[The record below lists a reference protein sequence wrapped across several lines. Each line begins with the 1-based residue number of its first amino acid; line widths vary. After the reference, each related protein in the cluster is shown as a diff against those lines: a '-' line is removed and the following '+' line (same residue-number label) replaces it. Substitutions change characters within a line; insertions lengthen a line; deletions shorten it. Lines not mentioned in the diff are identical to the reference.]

1 MLAFFQNMTLGKWI
15 VVVCA
20 TLFCIVAIVFLR
32 DLLTKKKEEEEK
44 PVSPEESEKVK
55 LEPLL
60 VGSLQKTHQL
70 EDVINQKISNMKL
83 DLMAERLRI
92 TSTAEVLK
100 NLAIEKRFPETLYQ
114 IYYETRAFPKKSPE
128 AQETDLEWH
137 RQAGITDL
145 SVEPIVAEDGIL
157 IRFTL
162 QDHQYSLSAINYRFA
177 RTYFVELILR
187 DPEDVKLLVARVKA
201 NESTG
206 REILEKA
213 VIEMRSGDWID
224 DIASCRL
231 LMDKRKTEVQLLAE
245 HREVETLK
253 SRFILNQAIKWS
265 CTIVRIVSFFRQV
278 C

>member
-1 MLAFFQNMTLGKWI
+1 
-15 VVVCA
+15 
-20 TLFCIVAIVFLR
+20 
-32 DLLTKKKEEEEK
+32 
-44 PVSPEESEKVK
+44 
-55 LEPLL
+55 
-60 VGSLQKTHQL
+60 LQKTHQL
-70 EDVINQKISNMKL
+70 EDVINQKITSMKL

-100 NLAIEKRFPETLYQ
+100 NLAVEKHFPETLYQ
-114 IYYETRAFPKKSPE
+114 IYFETRAFPKKSPE

-145 SVEPIVAEDGIL
+145 SVEPIVAEDGLL

-162 QDHQYSLSAINYRFA
+162 QEHQYVLAAIHHRFA
-177 RTYFVELILR
+177 RTYFVELTLK
-187 DPEDVKLLVARVKA
+187 DADDVKLLVARVKA

-224 DIASCRL
+224 DLASCRL

-253 SRFILNQAIKWS
+253 SRFILNQAIRKK
-265 CTIVRIVSFFRQV
+265 
-278 C
+278 

>member
-1 MLAFFQNMTLGKWI
+1 MTLGKWI

-137 RQAGITDL
+137 RQAGI
-145 SVEPIVAEDGIL
+145 
-157 IRFTL
+157 RFTL

-253 SRFILNQAIKWS
+253 SRFILNQAIRKK
-265 CTIVRIVSFFRQV
+265 Q
-278 C
+278 

>member
-1 MLAFFQNMTLGKWI
+1 MLAFFQNMTVGKWI

-20 TLFCIVAIVFLR
+20 ILFCFVTIIFLR
-32 DLLTKKKEEEEK
+32 DLLTKKKEEPK
-44 PVSPEESEKVK
+44 PISPEESEKAK
-55 LEPLL
+55 LEPVLL
-60 VGSLQKTHQL
+60 GSLQKTHQL
-70 EDVINQKISNMKL
+70 EDVINQKITSMKL

-100 NLAIEKRFPETLYQ
+100 NLAVEKHFPETLYQ
-114 IYYETRAFPKKSPE
+114 IYFETRAFPKKPPE

-145 SVEPIVAEDGIL
+145 SVEPIVAEDGLL

-162 QDHQYSLSAINYRFA
+162 QEHQYVLAAIHHRFA
-177 RTYFVELILR
+177 RTYFVELTLK
-187 DPEDVKLLVARVKA
+187 DAEDVKLLVARVKA

-224 DIASCRL
+224 DLASCRL

-253 SRFILNQAIKWS
+253 SRFILNQAIRKK
-265 CTIVRIVSFFRQV
+265 
-278 C
+278 

>member
-15 VVVCA
+15 VVACA
-20 TLFCIVAIVFLR
+20 ILFCLVLIVFIR
-32 DLLTKKKEEEEK
+32 DLLTKKGEEPK
-44 PVSPEESEKVK
+44 PLSPEESEKVK

-70 EDVINQKISNMKL
+70 EDVINQKITNMKL

-100 NLAIEKRFPETLYQ
+100 NLAMEKRFPETLYQ
-114 IYYETRAFPKKSPE
+114 IYFETRAFPKKSPE

-137 RQAGITDL
+137 RQAGITNL

-162 QDHQYSLSAINYRFA
+162 QEHQYSLSAINYRFA
-177 RTYFVELILR
+177 RTYFVELILK
-187 DPEDVKLLVARVKA
+187 DADDLKLLVARVKA
-201 NESTG
+201 RESTG

-253 SRFILNQAIKWS
+253 SRFILNQAIRKK
-265 CTIVRIVSFFRQV
+265 
-278 C
+278 

>member
-15 VVVCA
+15 VVACA
-20 TLFCIVAIVFLR
+20 ILFCLVLIVFIR
-32 DLLTKKKEEEEK
+32 DLLTKKEEEPK
-44 PVSPEESEKVK
+44 PLSPEESEKVK

-70 EDVINQKISNMKL
+70 EDVINQKITNMKL

-100 NLAIEKRFPETLYQ
+100 NLAMEKRFPETLYQ
-114 IYYETRAFPKKSPE
+114 IYFETRAFPKKSPE

-137 RQAGITDL
+137 RQAGITNL

-162 QDHQYSLSAINYRFA
+162 QEHQYSLSAINYRFA
-177 RTYFVELILR
+177 RTYFVELILK
-187 DPEDVKLLVARVKA
+187 DADDVKLLVARVKA

-253 SRFILNQAIKWS
+253 SRFILNQAIRKK
-265 CTIVRIVSFFRQV
+265 
-278 C
+278 

>member
-15 VVVCA
+15 VVACA
-20 TLFCIVAIVFLR
+20 ILFCLVLIVFIR
-32 DLLTKKKEEEEK
+32 DLLTKKGEEPK
-44 PVSPEESEKVK
+44 PLSPEESEKVK

-70 EDVINQKISNMKL
+70 EDVINQKITNMKL

-100 NLAIEKRFPETLYQ
+100 NLAMEKRFPETLYQ
-114 IYYETRAFPKKSPE
+114 IYFETRAFPKKSPE

-137 RQAGITDL
+137 RQAGITNL

-162 QDHQYSLSAINYRFA
+162 QEHQYSLSAINYRFA
-177 RTYFVELILR
+177 RTYFVELILK
-187 DPEDVKLLVARVKA
+187 DADDLKLLVARVKA
-201 NESTG
+201 SESTG

-253 SRFILNQAIKWS
+253 SRFILNQAIRKK
-265 CTIVRIVSFFRQV
+265 
-278 C
+278 

>member
-60 VGSLQKTHQL
+60 VGSIQKTHQL

-253 SRFILNQAIKWS
+253 SRFILNQAIRKK
-265 CTIVRIVSFFRQV
+265 Q
-278 C
+278 

>member
-60 VGSLQKTHQL
+60 VGSLQKTH
-70 EDVINQKISNMKL
+70 
-83 DLMAERLRI
+83 
-92 TSTAEVLK
+92 
-100 NLAIEKRFPETLYQ
+100 
-114 IYYETRAFPKKSPE
+114 
-128 AQETDLEWH
+128 LEWH

-253 SRFILNQAIKWS
+253 SRFILNQAIRKK
-265 CTIVRIVSFFRQV
+265 Q
-278 C
+278 